1 LTNPTMME
9 HAPTQQRPAR
19 PDTEVD
25 LRQKIEVADKKNIV
39 PAGTLVSFDAAIP
52 TLARL
57 QTHEA
62 SIKILV
68 KTYGLKVPDSL
79 LGKLQ
84 AKTIETLADLRSA
97 GGAEVLAKALKV
109 KADDP
114 HLETLVAHAH
124 LSLLGTDVGANA
136 TAIKE
141 GYSRISAIAYS
152 PEGVFMA
159 KVGPTIGFETALRM
173 KRVATAQWSI
183 MQNQVT
189 DLLARQ
195 A

>member
-1 LTNPTMME
+1 
-9 HAPTQQRPAR
+9 
-19 PDTEVD
+19 
-25 LRQKIEVADKKNIV
+25 
-39 PAGTLVSFDAAIP
+39 
-52 TLARL
+52 
-57 QTHEA
+57 
-62 SIKILV
+62 
-68 KTYGLKVPDSL
+68 
-79 LGKLQ
+79 
-84 AKTIETLADLRSA
+84 
-97 GGAEVLAKALKV
+97 
-109 KADDP
+109 DP

-183 MQNQVT
+183 MQHQVT

-195 A
+195 ANGYKDFYFPPELVTVAQDKRCACEECSSAVSPLASLADLIGYATSKLGALKQVGTPKASLLPIYRLYNPSSG